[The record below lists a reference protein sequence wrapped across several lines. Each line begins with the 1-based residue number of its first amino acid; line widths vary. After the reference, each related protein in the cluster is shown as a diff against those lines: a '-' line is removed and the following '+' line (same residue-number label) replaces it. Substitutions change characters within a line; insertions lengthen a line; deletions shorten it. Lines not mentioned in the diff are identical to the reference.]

1 MENKFRM
8 LDLLNLSLLLLLI
21 AIIFRVWE
29 IAGVIIPLLIILFF
43 SLSPETISV
52 KHLEI
57 ERWIS
62 RSKTEEK
69 GELIYVKLSIRNEGK
84 RIAILEIVDEIP
96 EECTVNE
103 GSNHWFLELNQG
115 EEITFSYAI
124 EAHRRGRYSLGPV
137 IVRGSDFFYF
147 SSKVM
152 KYSVYSSFDVVPTLM
167 KLKTLPIHRYRLLPL
182 TGYIPS
188 LIYKGRDFDFQG
200 VRDYKEGDEV
210 RAINWR
216 VTAKFNRLA
225 TNEYALD
232 QSARLFIIFDHTEST
247 TRVLEEGVIAA
258 LSTSEYLIS
267 QRNKLGFIGIGEFIH
282 EIPASPG
289 KRQLLRIN
297 EYLIDVEGSNP
308 PYDETL
314 HLRLFQR
321 LLPSLPPFSQIFFI
335 SPLYNRIILD
345 FLYELASRNHD
356 ITLILP
362 RLENN
367 YERDPHSSNASRIA
381 NALLSLDRGCI
392 SKRIDQLDVVQIRW
406 YPNGPKYE
414 TKRVRRTK

>member
-1 MENKFRM
+1 M
-8 LDLLNLSLLLLLI
+8 LDLLNLALLLLLL
-21 AIIFRVWE
+21 AIILRAGE
-29 IAGVIIPLLIILFF
+29 IAGLIIPILIIFFF
-43 SLSPETISV
+43 SLTPETISV

-62 RSKTEEK
+62 RNKTEEK
-69 GELIYVKLSIRNEGK
+69 GELIYVKLCIRNEGK
-84 RIAILEIVDEIP
+84 RIAILEIVDVIP
-96 EECTVNE
+96 EDCTVNE

-124 EAHRRGRYSLGPV
+124 QAHQRGRYNLGPV
-137 IVRGSDFFYF
+137 LIRGSDFFYF
-147 SSKVM
+147 HSELM
-152 KYSVYSSFDVVPTLM
+152 KYPVYSSFDVVPTLI
-167 KLKTLPIHRYRLLPL
+167 KLKYLPIHRHRLLPL
-182 TGYIPS
+182 TGYNPS

-200 VRDYKEGDEV
+200 VRDYKEGDEL
-210 RAINWR
+210 RTINWR

-232 QSARLFIIFDHTEST
+232 QSARLFIIFDHTDST
-247 TRVLEEGVIAA
+247 IRVLEEGVIAA

-267 QRNKLGFIGIGEFIH
+267 QRNKIGFFGIGEFIH
-282 EIPASPG
+282 EIPASQG

-308 PYDETL
+308 LYDDTL
-314 HLRLFQR
+314 YLRLTKR

-335 SPLYNRIILD
+335 SPLYNRIILE
-345 FLYELASRNHD
+345 FLHELASRNHD

-362 RLENN
+362 RLETDI
-367 YERDPHSSNASRIA
+367 EGEPHSSNASRIA

-392 SKRIDQLDVVQIRW
+392 LKRIDQLDVVQIQW

-414 TKRVRRTK
+414 SIRVRKIK